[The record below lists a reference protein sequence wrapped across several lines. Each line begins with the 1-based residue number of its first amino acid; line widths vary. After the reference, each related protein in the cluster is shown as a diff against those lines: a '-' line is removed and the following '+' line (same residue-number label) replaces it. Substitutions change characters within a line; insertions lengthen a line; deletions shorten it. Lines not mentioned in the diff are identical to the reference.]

1 LFRQEFGKARL
12 GMLLTQAVLGANHR
26 NGRMRQKLTSLMHL
40 SLVALWGAAFCSVS
54 SGQLPIPQEERRLI
68 LKEQRDL
75 EIRSPEDMAQALIPR
90 MPSPP
95 TVSHELPES
104 ANAPLELYEAVRIA
118 LERARVIRV
127 LVGTSA
133 QSSGATI
140 YDPTI
145 VNTQIDVNRARF
157 DPTILN
163 NNTWRQNDLPQGV
176 LLPPIPPGTADIFGN
191 VQNTY
196 TNTTTLQKRFLTGGT
211 VALGFTPF
219 AQRFNNGT
227 GLPLNPQYSN
237 STTLTATQP
246 WLANAGYRAN
256 AVPIL
261 VARLDTERSFF
272 EMKDR
277 VQELTRGV
285 SEGYWQLVFSNVAVW
300 VREQQIKQTRF
311 FYELNEAR
319 FKAGTANFEGDVAQA
334 RVSMENFE
342 AQLIGARADR
352 LQREAALRNLL
363 GLPPSDGTRMVAVS
377 LLRTARI
384 EQDWDSIVA
393 LAETYRPDLIEL
405 KLVLEADQE
414 QLYLAE
420 NQAQPQLDTVAQ
432 YRWNGLS
439 GTTPANTNIN
449 EGGRFNDW
457 AVGVNFSV
465 PLGLR
470 QGRALIRQREILI
483 MRDRANLNQFLHQTS
498 HNLAQNL
505 RNLDQYYEQYLA
517 FRRVREAAKDN
528 LDYRLAV
535 VVVGRGDASQVPFL
549 NLLQAINDWGNAVL
563 NESQSLTLYNIELAN
578 LERQTGTILE
588 SNGIRFFEEKY
599 GSIGPLGKHFPYPC
613 YPGAVPPGP
622 NETPTPT
629 PESEE
634 WKRPEEYELP
644 DERIKRLREERGGL
658 FEFEKDDPPT
668 EVMPSPDEIERA
680 EEPGREDLPKA
691 KPSEGESRSRWNPI
705 RLLGKLSPVVV
716 PKKEPPADNR
726 RARVEPLPAA
736 RTQRR

>member
-1 LFRQEFGKARL
+1 MFRQEFGKARS
-12 GMLLTQAVLGANHR
+12 GMFIKHVALETAHR
-26 NGRMRQKLTSLMHL
+26 NGRMRRKRTALVQL
-40 SLVALWGAAFCSVS
+40 SLAAFLAALFYSVGN
-54 SGQLPIPQEERRLI
+54 GQLPIPQEERRLI
-68 LKEQRDL
+68 LKEQREL
-75 EIRSPEDMAQALIPR
+75 EIRGPEGMFRAPLPR

-95 TVSHELPES
+95 TVSHELPDS
-104 ANAPLELYEAVRIA
+104 ADSPMELYEAVRIA

-157 DPTILN
+157 DPTLTN
-163 NNTWRQNDLPQGV
+163 QNTWRQNDLPQAFNV
-176 LLPPIPPGTADIFGN
+176 PPVDIFGN
-191 VQNTY
+191 VNNTY
-196 TNTTTLQKRFLTGGT
+196 TNTTTLSKRFLTGGT

-219 AQRFNNGT
+219 AQKFNNGT

-272 EMKDR
+272 DMKDR

-300 VREQQIKQTRF
+300 VREQQIKQTKF

-319 FKAGTANFEGDVAQA
+319 YKAGIGNYEGEVAQA

-363 GLPPSDGTRMVAVS
+363 GLPPSDGTRLTTVS
-377 LLRTARI
+377 LLRTTRV
-384 EQDWDSIVA
+384 EQDWDSIVG

-439 GTTPANTNIN
+439 GTTPANTTIDD
-449 EGGRFNDW
+449 GGRFNDW

-470 QGRALIRQREILI
+470 QSRANIRQRELLI

-498 HNLAQNL
+498 HVLAQNL

-517 FRRVREAAKDN
+517 FQRVREAAKDN

-535 VVVGRGDASQVPFL
+535 AAVGGDRTTTTPFL
-549 NLLQAINDWGNAVL
+549 NVLQAINDWGSAVL

-588 SNGIRFFEEKY
+588 SNGIRFFEERY
-599 GSIGPLGKHFPYPC
+599 GSIGPLGKHFPYP
-613 YPGAVPPGP
+613 YYSGAVPPGP
-622 NETPTPT
+622 NETPPPT
-629 PESEE
+629 PESEQ
-634 WKRPEEYELP
+634 WKRPAEYELP
-644 DERIKRLREERGGL
+644 DERLQRLREERPGL
-658 FEFEKDDPPT
+658 FDFEKDEPPT

-680 EEPGREDLPKA
+680 EEPDREDLPKA
-691 KPSEGESRSRWNPI
+691 KPPQGESRSRWNP
-705 RLLGKLSPVVV
+705 LNLFGKGQGKVN
-716 PKKEPPADNR
+716 PPQVRQADSR
-726 RARVEPLPAA
+726 RNGSAPRIP
-736 RTQRR
+736 R